1 MELKKIGNK
10 AIAVVVLLSLS
21 EKYSTKNKHE
31 AGKITDMVNDIADEQ
46 LAVDNLEPDSLTL
59 WFRKNNPDG
68 SLKNVL
74 VYPDKIDLKDKKIIK
89 LFGKEG
95 LNADNMI
102 IQVLLDK
109 KNNVTLCRS
118 VEFEEIL
125 PKLENLFDDNDGIM
139 IVE

>member
-1 MELKKIGNK
+1 MGLKEMGNK
-10 AIAVVVLLSLS
+10 AIAAVVFLSLS

-31 AGKITDMVNDIADEQ
+31 ADKITDMVNDIADEQ
-46 LAVDNLEPDSLTL
+46 LAVDNLDSDSLTL
-59 WFRKNNPDG
+59 WFRKNNSDG

-89 LFGKEG
+89 LFGKED

-125 PKLENLFDDNDGIM
+125 PKLEKLFDDNDGVM
-139 IVE
+139 IVK